1 MCAIGEGASQAK
13 QCKATSGLAEAHHP
27 VVEAPPPTPVS
38 SSPDPRPSRRA
49 RHCLWEAVASQELA
63 PVGHSRRSARPT
75 SSKIGSQRSRPS
87 SVGKRLQWPGPAHR
101 PAQDPVQVGLE
112 ELENFDGLAAPEG
125 RKASRLH
132 GLGTWHPQRRRAR
145 TFGRQ
150 RGFPFP
156 ATTTKFGLTA
166 RPPTGRQ
173 TAWGRSAQAVRF
185 RRRRSTGTWATR
197 RLSVP
202 QAEALKA
209 ARSSSTTRL
218 RSPSS
223 RPLCRGRGHR
233 APLGRRQDLSC
244 TRLLAV
250 DWLVL

>member
-1 MCAIGEGASQAK
+1 MQRLDLRRPTTRWSR
-13 QCKATSGLAEAHHP
+13 L
-27 VVEAPPPTPVS
+27 PPTPMS

-132 GLGTWHPQRRRAR
+132 GLGTWHAQRRRAR

-173 TAWGRSAQAVRF
+173 TAWGRSAQAVRS

-244 TRLLAV
+244 TRPRAV